1 MGLVHSNTCVT
12 DIYLVEKVKSE
23 SVNGIIINSDVNQYV
38 GMF

>member
-23 SVNGIIINSDVNQYV
+23 SVNGIINSDVNQYV